1 MYDSTTV
8 RRPPAESRD
17 PEGAGGPT
25 AAMTG
30 EADPA
35 SSGPEGADGPDGNDP
50 DGNDPDGNDPDGD
63 GAQLGYAAARAE
75 LDLIL
80 AELSVDDLDVDVLA
94 ERVER
99 ASALIE
105 ICRGRIANAR
115 IQVERVTA
123 AAPGPGDQT

>member
-1 MYDSTTV
+1 MYDSITV
-8 RRPPAESRD
+8 RRQAAERRD
-17 PEGAGGPT
+17 PEGADGPT
-25 AAMTG
+25 ATMTG

-35 SSGPEGADGPDGNDP
+35 SPDPEGADGPDGNDP
-50 DGNDPDGNDPDGD
+50 DGD
-63 GAQLGYAAARAE
+63 GAELGYAAARAE

-80 AELSVDDLDVDVLA
+80 AELSGDDLDVDVLA

-115 IQVERVTA
+115 IQVERVMA

>member
-1 MYDSTTV
+1 
-8 RRPPAESRD
+8 
-17 PEGAGGPT
+17 
-25 AAMTG
+25 MTS

-35 SSGPEGADGPDGNDP
+35 GSGPEGADGPDGA
-50 DGNDPDGNDPDGD
+50 
-63 GAQLGYAAARAE
+63 GAELGYAAARAE

-80 AELSVDDLDVDVLA
+80 AELSGDDLDVDLLA

-115 IQVERVTA
+115 IQVERVMATTA
-123 AAPGPGDQT
+123 DPANQT

>member
-8 RRPPAESRD
+8 RRQAAERRD
-17 PEGAGGPT
+17 
-25 AAMTG
+25 
-30 EADPA
+30 
-35 SSGPEGADGPDGNDP
+35 PEGADGPTAAVTGGADPARPDTESADGPN
-50 DGNDPDGNDPDGD
+50 GD
-63 GAQLGYAAARAE
+63 GTEPGYAAARAE

-80 AELSVDDLDVDVLA
+80 AELSGDDLDVDLLA

-105 ICRGRIANAR
+105 ICRGRITNAR

-123 AAPGPGDQT
+123 AAPGPGSET